1 MPSTKPATDSKAHTV
16 SVSATTTS
24 QLCSCGPWTASTKSS
39 TDAISPTPC
48 EVNISPV
55 SYPPFQLSTLPLST
69 ITSDPASAPAA
80 TTTAPTSPLA
90 SVTRLDIAMRSA
102 SLISSPS
109 ARVACA
115 ARASSR
121 KSSSSSSIVF
131 VVQFLFFVFR
141 AASAARP
148 RLAARAR
155 RGEHRPQ
162 PPLLQ
167 LARGRVHE
175 ELEQL
180 HRDARVPLEK
190 IHKVV
195 KVKQPDDG
203 PSVLAARDDV
213 RGPNAA
219 LPQRHLAL

>member
-1 MPSTKPATDSKAHTV
+1 
-16 SVSATTTS
+16 
-24 QLCSCGPWTASTKSS
+24 
-39 TDAISPTPC
+39 
-48 EVNISPV
+48 
-55 SYPPFQLSTLPLST
+55 
-69 ITSDPASAPAA
+69 
-80 TTTAPTSPLA
+80 
-90 SVTRLDIAMRSA
+90 MRSA

-121 KSSSSSSIVF
+121 KSSSSSSSSSSF
-131 VVQFLFFVFR
+131 NFFSSSSEPPAPR
-141 AASAARP
+141 GRGS
-148 RLAARAR
+148 RLAPVA
-155 RGEHRPQ
+155 ESI
-162 PPLLQ
+162 

-219 LPQRHLAL
+219 LPQRHLAHERPGSEDPGDAAFGIRIC